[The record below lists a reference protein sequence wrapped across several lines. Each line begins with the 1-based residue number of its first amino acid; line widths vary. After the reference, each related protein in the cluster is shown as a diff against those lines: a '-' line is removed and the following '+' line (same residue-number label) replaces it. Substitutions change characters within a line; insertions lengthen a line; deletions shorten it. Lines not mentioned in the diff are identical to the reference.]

1 MSALLIVIL
10 VLVLFAEFVNG
21 WTDAPNAIATVVS
34 TKVLTPLQAVIMAA
48 TLNAVGAFSGVAVAK
63 TIGTG
68 IVRPEAINL
77 ITVGAAMTG
86 SIMWCLF
93 TYFWAGLPM
102 SKSHAI
108 MAGLAGAGIATAGPS
123 VLIWAGW
130 KKILIGL
137 FFSSVLGF
145 VTALLLMSLIYRI
158 FAKTHP
164 GKIRKYFG
172 KLQILS
178 SAFMAFSH
186 GNNDGQK
193 LIGIFTL
200 SLVLGGVIPEFKVP
214 AWVILL
220 CATIMGIGTA
230 TGGWRIIKTMGVRL
244 TKLEPVHGFAVETA
258 AATCIEVASRLG
270 IPLSTTHTVNTAIMG
285 VGATKRLSA
294 VRWGVGKN
302 IVLAWIFTFP
312 ISGLISYAV
321 AKILLAI
328 L

>member
-1 MSALLIVIL
+1 MSNLLIVVPAL
-10 VLVLFAEFVNG
+10 VLAAEFVNG

-34 TKVLTPLQAVIMAA
+34 TKALSPLQAVIMAA
-48 TLNAVGAFSGVAVAK
+48 VLNAVGAFAGLAVAK

-68 IVRPEAINL
+68 IVRPEAITL
-77 ITVGAAMTG
+77 LTVAAGLTG
-86 SIMWCLF
+86 SILWCLI
-93 TYFWAGLPM
+93 TYFLGGLPL

-108 MAGLAGAGIATAGPS
+108 MAGLAGAGIATAGPA

-137 FFSSVLGF
+137 VISLVLGF
-145 VTALLLMSLIYRI
+145 ASALLLMSVIYRV
-158 FAKTHP
+158 FAKVHP
-164 GKIRKYFG
+164 GKVRKIFG

-178 SAFMAFSH
+178 AAFVAFSH

-214 AWVILL
+214 YWVVII
-220 CATIMGIGTA
+220 CAFVMGIGTA
-230 TGGWRIIKTMGVRL
+230 SGGWKIVKTMGVKL

-258 AATCIEVASRLG
+258 AATCIELASRMG
-270 IPLSTTHTVNTAIMG
+270 VPISTTHTVNTAIMG
-285 VGATKRLSA
+285 VGATRRFSA

-302 IVLAWIFTFP
+302 IVIAWVLTFP
-312 ISGLISYAV
+312 VSALVSWVI
-321 AKILLAI
+321 AKILIFL

>member
-34 TKVLTPLQAVIMAA
+34 TKVLTPLQAVVMAA
-48 TLNAVGAFSGVAVAK
+48 TLNAAGAFSGVAVAK

-68 IVRPEAINL
+68 IVRPEAISL

-302 IVLAWIFTFP
+302 IVLAWVFTFP

>member
-1 MSALLIVIL
+1 MSVLLIVIL

-48 TLNAVGAFSGVAVAK
+48 TLNAVGAFSGVEVAK

-68 IVRPEAINL
+68 IVRPEAISL

-108 MAGLAGAGIATAGPS
+108 MAGLAGAGIATSGVT
-123 VLIWAGW
+123 VLVWAGW

-145 VTALLLMSLIYRI
+145 VIALLLMSLIYRV

-164 GKIRKYFG
+164 GKIRKIFG

-220 CATIMGIGTA
+220 CATIMGVGTA

>member
-1 MSALLIVIL
+1 LSNLLIVVLAL
-10 VLVLFAEFVNG
+10 VLAAEFVNG

-34 TKVLTPLQAVIMAA
+34 TKALSPLQAVIMAA
-48 TLNAVGAFSGVAVAK
+48 VLNAVGAFAGLAVAK

-68 IVRPEAINL
+68 IVRPEAITL
-77 ITVGAAMTG
+77 LTVAAGLTG
-86 SIMWCLF
+86 SILWCLI
-93 TYFWAGLPM
+93 TYFLGGLPL

-108 MAGLAGAGIATAGPS
+108 MAGLAGAGIATAGPA

-137 FFSSVLGF
+137 VISLVLGF
-145 VTALLLMSLIYRI
+145 ASALLLMSVIYRV
-158 FAKTHP
+158 FAKVHP
-164 GKIRKYFG
+164 GKVRKIFG

-178 SAFMAFSH
+178 AAFVAFSH

-214 AWVILL
+214 YWVVII
-220 CATIMGIGTA
+220 CAFVMGIGTA
-230 TGGWRIIKTMGVRL
+230 SGGWKIVKTMGVKL

-258 AATCIEVASRLG
+258 AATCIELASRMG
-270 IPLSTTHTVNTAIMG
+270 VPISTTHTVNTAIMG
-285 VGATKRLSA
+285 VGATRRFSA

-302 IVLAWIFTFP
+302 IVIAWVLTFP
-312 ISGLISYAV
+312 VSALVSWVI
-321 AKILLAI
+321 AKILIFL